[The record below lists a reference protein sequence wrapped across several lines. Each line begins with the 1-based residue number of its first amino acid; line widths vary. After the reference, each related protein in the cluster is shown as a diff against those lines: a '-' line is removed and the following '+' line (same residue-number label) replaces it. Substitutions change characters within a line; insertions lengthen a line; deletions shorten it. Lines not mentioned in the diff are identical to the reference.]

1 MIWAV
6 AAFILGAVIGAVV
19 TNVLMSRMISRE
31 MEALVDEINGTIS
44 NLS

>member
-1 MIWAV
+1 MIWAIV
-6 AAFILGAVIGAVV
+6 AFILGAAIGAVV
-19 TNVLMSRMISRE
+19 TNILMSRMISRE